1 MVIAVEKQTFHR
13 SRGDLCGL
21 VLSAQQSSSVP
32 PCAVSSGRLT
42 FILRVTTRQR
52 LTEAEE
58 KLVQE
63 ETARRVEEEV
73 SRRVRG
79 ALESNGFLAALQ
91 TRIDKEKQQLTDKM
105 IAQVAQEVEEEKQ
118 RRLQAAL
125 TDLSPPLPPG
135 APPSS
140 TDFSSSDASKSLVPA
155 KIIPPPPPPAEPA
168 PPPEPEVDPEQLQRE
183 QEEQQ
188 RLQRLA
194 ELEEQARREEEDRKR
209 VREEED
215 SKKRQQQLILGK
227 GKAGEGKPGQDSRLA
242 LAPNPND
249 ERRGRQ
255 GEGGIRCFWL
265 NGMWVVVA
273 TSNVEE
279 QARREEEDRKRVREE
294 EDSKKRQQ
302 QLILGKGKAGEGKPG
317 QDSLLALAPN
327 PNDQRRGRQGEGG
340 FSLRSVE
347 WFVGGSGHMLQH
359 GRQRWQSQTSSV
371 WRFVCS
377 EEMRLAPT
385 PQLTRPETVSHRASQ
400 ADSGRLTPRRG
411 VVLLCA
417 EEVDLEREHKVGV
430 AQASDT
436 WSVEREP
443 QTLLSTFRC
452 FDARRCRAMAF
463 IQA

>member
-13 SRGDLCGL
+13 SRGELCGL

-227 GKAGEGKPGQDSRLA
+227 GKAGEGKPGQDS
-242 LAPNPND
+242 
-249 ERRGRQ
+249 
-255 GEGGIRCFWL
+255 
-265 NGMWVVVA
+265 
-273 TSNVEE
+273 
-279 QARREEEDRKRVREE
+279 
-294 EDSKKRQQ
+294 
-302 QLILGKGKAGEGKPG
+302 
-317 QDSLLALAPN
+317 LLALAPN

-430 AQASDT
+430 AQAPET

-463 IQA
+463 IQT